1 MTNAARLAPRACFGH
16 VSQPGEPVLT
26 DALSAMLADAPAN
39 YLDQWHYGLRQRG
52 AEVAEGLI
60 ARAILRIFV
69 LRTYFAERHMQPLAA
84 CDRDACQAA
93 HLLIAADLVAAL
105 LADDSKETFARV
117 KDAIGLVLPDV
128 RERAGSVD
136 LHIAADRAKALGL
149 HDLAE
154 GMTDSDLQQIARWSR
169 ARRTSA
175 PARDHVIG
183 LFSDIAI
190 VHDALFSN
198 VDGREFK
205 LPETGLGVRARHA
218 CVIAVAFSVE
228 LADREPDP
236 RGILMP
242 CED

>member
-1 MTNAARLAPRACFGH
+1 
-16 VSQPGEPVLT
+16 
-26 DALSAMLADAPAN
+26 
-39 YLDQWHYGLRQRG
+39 
-52 AEVAEGLI
+52 
-60 ARAILRIFV
+60 
-69 LRTYFAERHMQPLAA
+69 
-84 CDRDACQAA
+84 
-93 HLLIAADLVAAL
+93 
-105 LADDSKETFARV
+105 
-117 KDAIGLVLPDV
+117 
-128 RERAGSVD
+128 
-136 LHIAADRAKALGL
+136 
-149 HDLAE
+149 
-154 GMTDSDLQQIARWSR
+154 MTDSDLQQIARWSR